1 MGGAGRER
9 CGADADAGGDT
20 GDRAATAGTNVQVV
34 RIGA

>member
-1 MGGAGRER
+1 MGGA
-9 CGADADAGGDT
+9 GADADADGDT

>member
-1 MGGAGRER
+1 MGGA
-9 CGADADAGGDT
+9 GADADAEGDT

>member
-1 MGGAGRER
+1 MGGAGA
-9 CGADADAGGDT
+9 GADADADGDT